1 MSAAPGAGRPARDVC
16 PAGHAGWL
24 SSPVRRVV
32 TDPKRIPR
40 GLVEPGDTAVD
51 LGCGPGFFTHPL
63 VGMVGDGGS
72 VIAVDLQP
80 AMLEKV
86 RVRAQRK
93 GLAARIRLHQCAADA
108 LALDGTRAD
117 FALAFWMVHEV
128 PDAERFLEEVHDVLK
143 PGRGSRR
150 WSPGAMSEPR
160 SSRARSPW
168 PPPA

>member
-1 MSAAPGAGRPARDVC
+1 MSAAPGAGRPARDVG

-86 RVRAQRK
+86 RVRAAQGSGGAHPPASVRRRRARAGRHAGRFRP
-93 GLAARIRLHQCAADA
+93 GL
-108 LALDGTRAD
+108 LDGA
-117 FALAFWMVHEV
+117 
-128 PDAERFLEEVHDVLK
+128 
-143 PGRGSRR
+143 
-150 WSPGAMSEPR
+150 
-160 SSRARSPW
+160 
-168 PPPA
+168 